1 MGGFLC
7 FITSYISLVWNIAE
21 WWSWAWSGFKWWSLE
36 NAAEIAAFVH
46 LLQALCGGFVCLGG
60 VVCLQCLSHTGA
72 VVTGECFPVSSEE
85 DVWVPSDTLHGL
97 FWGWCLCAGCKV
109 YQRRSKSRWMGLHVP
124 LVSLSCPAVSGKG
137 TWLIIGNETSS

>member
-1 MGGFLC
+1 MMKPRECCRNCCLC
-7 FITSYISLVWNIAE
+7 ASAPGSVW
-21 WWSWAWSGFKWWSLE
+21 
-36 NAAEIAAFVH
+36 
-46 LLQALCGGFVCLGG
+46 GFVCLGG

-109 YQRRSKSRWMGLHVP
+109 YQRRSKSR
-124 LVSLSCPAVSGKG
+124 
-137 TWLIIGNETSS
+137 